1 MATVVQKRRRRTR
14 KLTEAEFMR
23 LPDDGRKYELVDGE
37 AKEAPTSFLHGV
49 IGMRV
54 AMLLQTYL
62 TTPSCRFPLRAGG
75 TAPAWFPSRSGGNL
89 KEGGEKPNTYLTIGS
104 AGYRTASGNI
114 RVPDVGVIFKQ
125 SLPEGKLPDGFGD
138 RAPDL
143 AIEIVS
149 PTEDMPDLLR
159 KVGEYFESGAQEVWL
174 LFPETQRVVRYTAP
188 FEATILHAADELSTP
203 LAPDFR
209 MRVAELFAVE

>member
-1 MATVVQKRRRRTR
+1 MATVVGKRRRRTR

-37 AKEAPTSFLHGV
+37 AKEAPTSLKHGV
-49 IGMRV
+49 IGMRL
-54 AMLLQTYL
+54 AFSLMPHLQD
-62 TTPSCRFPLRAGG
+62 
-75 TAPAWFPSRSGGNL
+75 TAYCTGAQ
-89 KEGGEKPNTYLTIGS
+89 
-104 AGYRTASGNI
+104 AGYRMASGNI
-114 RVPDVGVIFKQ
+114 CVPDVGVIFKQ

-149 PTEDMPDLLR
+149 PTKDMPDLLR